1 MSNLKCEK
9 HAVHARKAHLQ
20 VVLQHWRPRPPLGT
34 DLVGPT
40 TGNALLLWTLLWVVM
55 RVLLWVLLLL
65 LSMRGW

>member
-1 MSNLKCEK
+1 
-9 HAVHARKAHLQ
+9 
-20 VVLQHWRPRPPLGT
+20 LGT